1 MISICI
7 PIFNFDVSALI
18 TALKFQMEQTQMGCE
33 LLLIDDGS
41 TEDFKLLN
49 RSYIADCQYVEL
61 DKNVGRAKIRNLFLS
76 YATQPYLL
84 FLDCDAIID
93 SPNFLQNYLDQLPL
107 EPKIIC
113 GGRLYPKEMPDKNR
127 MLRWNYGVQCE
138 SQPSAVRALDPN
150 KSFMTNNF
158 LIEKEL
164 LASVRFE
171 ERLTKYGHEDTLFG
185 YELSKRNI
193 NILHIEN
200 PVING
205 DIETNEDFLKKTE
218 AGIQNL
224 IQILIFT
231 NNDPKIIKSIKL
243 LKTYQRVRILKP
255 ILKPIFSLINPF
267 LRNNLIKKGNSVMFF
282 NLYNLGLILSL

>member
-7 PIFNFDVSALI
+7 PIYNFDVSALI

-41 TEDFKLLN
+41 EEKFKGIN
-49 RSYIADCQYVEL
+49 RNYSADCQYVEL
-61 DKNVGRAKIRNLFLS
+61 ENNVGRAKIRNLFLE

-107 EPKIIC
+107 QPNIIC
-113 GGRLYPKEMPDKNR
+113 GGRLYPKEKPDKNQ

-138 SQPSAVRALDPN
+138 SQPSAIRSLHPN

-164 LASVRFE
+164 FASVPFE
-171 ERLTKYGHEDTLFG
+171 ERLTQYGHEDTLFG

-193 NILHIEN
+193 SILHIEN

-224 IQILIFT
+224 IQILSFT
-231 NNDPKIIKSIKL
+231 NYDPKIINSIRL
-243 LKTYQRVRILKP
+243 LKTYQRVKILKP
-255 ILKPIFSLINPF
+255 ILKPIFSLINPI

-282 NLYNLGLILSL
+282 NLYKLGLILSL

>member
-7 PIFNFDVSALI
+7 PIYNFDVSALI
-18 TALKFQMEQTQMGCE
+18 TALKFQMEQTQLGCE

-41 TEDFKLLN
+41 EEKFKGIN
-49 RSYIADCQYVEL
+49 RSYIADCQYIEL
-61 DKNVGRAKIRNLFLS
+61 ENNVGRAKIRNLFLE

-107 EPKIIC
+107 EPNIIC
-113 GGRLYPKEMPDKNR
+113 GGRLYPKEKPDKNR

-138 SQPSAVRALDPN
+138 SQPSAIRSLHPN

-164 LASVRFE
+164 FASVPFE
-171 ERLTKYGHEDTLFG
+171 ERLTQYGHEDTLFG

-193 NILHIEN
+193 SILHIEN

-231 NNDPKIIKSIKL
+231 NYDPKIINSIRL
-243 LKTYQRVRILKP
+243 LKTYQRVKILKP
-255 ILKPIFSLINPF
+255 ILKPIFSLINPI
-267 LRNNLIKKGNSVMFF
+267 LRNNLIKKGNSVMLF
-282 NLYNLGLILSL
+282 NLYKLGFILSL

>member
-18 TALKFQMEQTQMGCE
+18 TALKLQMEQTQMGCE

-61 DKNVGRAKIRNLFLS
+61 EKNVGRAKIRNLFLS

-107 EPKIIC
+107 QPNIIC
-113 GGRLYPKEMPDKNR
+113 GGRLYPKEKPDKNR

-138 SQPSAVRALDPN
+138 SQPSAIRALHPN

-164 LASVRFE
+164 FASVPFE
-171 ERLTKYGHEDTLFG
+171 ERLTQYGHEDTLFG
-185 YELSKRNI
+185 YELSKKNI

-231 NNDPKIIKSIKL
+231 NYDPKIINSIRL
-243 LKTYQRVRILKP
+243 LKTYQRVKILKP
-255 ILKPIFSLINPF
+255 ILKPIFSLINPI
-267 LRNNLIKKGNSVMFF
+267 LRNKLIKKGNSVMLF
-282 NLYNLGLILSL
+282 NLYKLGLLFCN

>member
-7 PIFNFDVSALI
+7 PIYNFDVSALI
-18 TALKFQMEQTQMGCE
+18 TALKFQMEQTQLGCE

-41 TEDFKLLN
+41 EEKFKGIN
-49 RSYIADCQYVEL
+49 RNYSADCQYVEL
-61 DKNVGRAKIRNLFLS
+61 ENNVGRAKIRNLFLE

-107 EPKIIC
+107 QPNIIC
-113 GGRLYPKEMPDKNR
+113 GGRLYPKEMPDKNS

-138 SQPSAVRALDPN
+138 SQPSAIRSLHPN

-164 LASVRFE
+164 FASVPFE
-171 ERLTKYGHEDTLFG
+171 ERLTQYGHEDTLFG

-224 IQILIFT
+224 IQILSFT
-231 NNDPKIIKSIKL
+231 NYDPKIINSIRL
-243 LKTYQRVRILKP
+243 LKTYQRVKILKP
-255 ILKPIFSLINPF
+255 ILKPIFSLINPI

-282 NLYNLGLILSL
+282 NLYKLGLIISL

>member
-7 PIFNFDVSALI
+7 PIFNFDVTNVI
-18 TALKFQMEQTQMGCE
+18 TVLKKQLAEIDSTCE
-33 LLLIDDGS
+33 LVLIDDHS
-41 TEDFKLLN
+41 DEKYRIIN
-49 RSYIADCQYVEL
+49 RKMSSGCTYIEL
-61 DKNVGRAKIRNLFLS
+61 DQNIGRSKIRNLFLT

-93 SPNFLQNYLDQLPL
+93 SPHFLQNYLDQLPL
-107 EPKIIC
+107 QPKIIC
-113 GGRLYPKEMPDKNR
+113 GGRLYPKEKPDKNR

-164 LASVRFE
+164 FASVPFE
-171 ERLTKYGHEDTLFG
+171 ERLTQYGHEDTLFG

-224 IQILIFT
+224 IQILSFT
-231 NNDPKIIKSIKL
+231 NYDPKIINSIRL
-243 LKTYQRVRILKP
+243 LKTYQRVKILKP
-255 ILKPIFSLINPF
+255 FLKPIFSLINPI
-267 LRNNLIKKGNSVMFF
+267 LRNNLIRKGNSVMLF
-282 NLYNLGLILSL
+282 NLYKLGLILSL

>member
-7 PIFNFDVSALI
+7 PIYNFDVSALI

-41 TEDFKLLN
+41 EEKFKGIN
-49 RSYIADCQYVEL
+49 RNYSADCQYIEL
-61 DKNVGRAKIRNLFLS
+61 EHNVGRAKIRNLFLE
-76 YATQPYLL
+76 YATQSYLL

-107 EPKIIC
+107 EPNIIC
-113 GGRLYPKEMPDKNR
+113 GGRLYPKEKPDKNR

-164 LASVRFE
+164 FASVPFE
-171 ERLTKYGHEDTLFG
+171 ERLTQYGHEDTLFG

-224 IQILIFT
+224 IQILSFT
-231 NNDPKIIKSIKL
+231 NYDPKIINSIRL

-255 ILKPIFSLINPF
+255 ILKPIFSLINPI
-267 LRNNLIKKGNSVMFF
+267 LRNNLIKKGNSVMLF
-282 NLYNLGLILSL
+282 NLYKLGFILSL

>member
-7 PIFNFDVSALI
+7 PIYNFDVSALI

-41 TEDFKLLN
+41 EEKFKSIN
-49 RSYIADCQYVEL
+49 RNYSADCQYIEL
-61 DKNVGRAKIRNLFLS
+61 ENNVGRAKIRNLFLE
-76 YATQPYLL
+76 YVTQPYLL

-107 EPKIIC
+107 EPNIIC
-113 GGRLYPKEMPDKNR
+113 GGRLYPKEKPDKNR

-138 SQPSAVRALDPN
+138 SQPSAIRSLHPN

-164 LASVRFE
+164 FASVPFE
-171 ERLTKYGHEDTLFG
+171 ERLTQYGHEDTLFG
-185 YELSKRNI
+185 YELSKKNI
-193 NILHIEN
+193 KILHIEN

-231 NNDPKIIKSIKL
+231 NYDPKIINSIRL
-243 LKTYQRVRILKP
+243 LKTYQRVKILKP
-255 ILKPIFSLINPF
+255 ILKPIFSLINPI
-267 LRNNLIKKGNSVMFF
+267 LRNNLIKKGNSVMLF
-282 NLYNLGLILSL
+282 NLYKLGLILSL